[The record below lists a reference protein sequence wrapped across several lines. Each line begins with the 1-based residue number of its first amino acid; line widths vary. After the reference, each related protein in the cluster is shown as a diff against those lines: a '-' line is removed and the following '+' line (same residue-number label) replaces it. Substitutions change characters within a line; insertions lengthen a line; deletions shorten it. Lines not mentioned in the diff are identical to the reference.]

1 MQREKKGGRRRKKGG
16 ESGGRERER
25 EKIGNEEEKQAEVEG
40 GTEREE
46 KEAAYIWERQC
57 CPSRAH
63 APIFPR
69 LSPTFLL
76 QPPPSTIII
85 SPSLP
90 DGPPF
95 FFSLSL
101 QYSTTVTE
109 IYPAMRDRETR
120 GLHACRCMWDAH
132 APW

>member
-1 MQREKKGGRRRKKGG
+1 MEKKAEEEEKKEASLVG
-16 ESGGRERER
+16 ERER
-25 EKIGNEEEKQAEVEG
+25 KLATRRRNRLLVEG
-40 GTEREE
+40 GTERGERSGD
-46 KEAAYIWERQC
+46 IWERQC